1 MYKIRKVEFLNHPI
15 LENLSLDF
23 CDANGYAADTV
34 IFAGENGVGK
44 STILNALY
52 DLTSQR
58 PNFEA
63 NVEYEFGEQTIHLKY
78 YWKKFNISQ
87 RYVVVDD
94 GTGSEQIAGGDAA
107 REKYLIHAIFSD
119 VDINFHSND
128 LTSVTSLTLDGKRKA
143 AGLQIIFQLKSNNFL
158 LIFKH

>member
-78 YWKKFNISQ
+78 YWKKFNIC
-87 RYVVVDD
+87 
-94 GTGSEQIAGGDAA
+94 
-107 REKYLIHAIFSD
+107 
-119 VDINFHSND
+119 N
-128 LTSVTSLTLDGKRKA
+128 SLRSS
-143 AGLQIIFQLKSNNFL
+143 FPSM
-158 LIFKH
+158 

>member
-63 NVEYEFGEQTIHLKY
+63 NVEYEFGEQTIHLKSLVSVLPV
-78 YWKKFNISQ
+78 NDRI
-87 RYVVVDD
+87 
-94 GTGSEQIAGGDAA
+94 TA
-107 REKYLIHAIFSD
+107 R
-119 VDINFHSND
+119 
-128 LTSVTSLTLDGKRKA
+128 
-143 AGLQIIFQLKSNNFL
+143 LKDTNSYML
-158 LIFKH
+158 LLR

>member
-52 DLTSQR
+52 R
-58 PNFEA
+58 
-63 NVEYEFGEQTIHLKY
+63 
-78 YWKKFNISQ
+78 
-87 RYVVVDD
+87 
-94 GTGSEQIAGGDAA
+94 
-107 REKYLIHAIFSD
+107 
-119 VDINFHSND
+119 
-128 LTSVTSLTLDGKRKA
+128 
-143 AGLQIIFQLKSNNFL
+143 
-158 LIFKH
+158 